1 MTSSPLPPFPAS
13 QPASAAAEQQLL
25 GLFQAGRYH
34 DVVAQAQAAGVAPQ
48 THPLAANV
56 LAAALFQLGEFGRA
70 ATLLEALEAAL
81 GQQRDYLSLYGA
93 TCRRLGLLQRAEQLL
108 AKALELDPG
117 ALDVRNNYANLLID
131 LGRLAEAQTILDQLL
146 REKPDYQDARANLNR
161 LQFRQQPS
169 PPQPTAPQPS
179 AAAATAAAPTPTAL
193 PWTPAD
199 PLMLAFA
206 EEEVAQA
213 GAIPPAQ
220 PGSAAAALASTLPQ
234 PDAQAV
240 AADKLKLAT
249 QAVAEGNGGFA
260 LQLCSQAL
268 AGLGANGSVYVNASD
283 AYIRS
288 QRFREA
294 EICLLHAMVIGGAT
308 INHYINLVSLTS
320 LRGDLVLANH
330 YLDQAAGLDPSHPNL
345 AQLQANLRQRQAA
358 LAGQAYT
365 FAPAWAEPQLQQ
377 APA

>member
-1 MTSSPLPPFPAS
+1 MNSSALLPFPAP

-25 GLFQAGRYH
+25 ALFQAGRYH

-48 THPLAANV
+48 TNPLAANV

-70 ATLLEALEAAL
+70 ATLLEALEASL

-93 TCRRLGLLQRAEQLL
+93 TCRRLGLLRRAEQLL
-108 AKALELDPG
+108 AKALQLDPG

-131 LGRLAEAQTILDQLL
+131 LGQLAEAQTILDQLL
-146 REKPDYQDARANLNR
+146 REKPDFQDARANLNR

-169 PPQPTAPQPS
+169 PPQPTAPQPV
-179 AAAATAAAPTPTAL
+179 AAAPTPTAQ

-206 EEEVAQA
+206 DEELGQA

-234 PDAQAV
+234 PDVQAV

-345 AQLQANLRQRQAA
+345 AQLQTNLRQRQAA
-358 LAGQAYT
+358 LTGQAYA
-365 FAPAWAEPQLQQ
+365 FDPAWAEPQLQQ

>member
-1 MTSSPLPPFPAS
+1 MTTSFLPPFHAS
-13 QPASAAAEQQLL
+13 QPAAVAPEQQLL
-25 GLFQAGRYH
+25 ALFQAGRYH
-34 DVVAQAQAAGVAPQ
+34 EVVAQAQAAGVAPQ
-48 THPLAANV
+48 TNPLAANV

-108 AKALELDPG
+108 AQALQLDPS

-131 LGRLAEAQTILDQLL
+131 LGRQVEAQAILEQLL
-146 REKPDYQDARANLNR
+146 LEKPDYQDARVNLNR

-169 PPQPTAPQPS
+169 PPQAPAPQPI
-179 AAAATAAAPTPTAL
+179 AIAAPAPTAL

-206 EEEVAQA
+206 EEEVRQA
-213 GAIPPAQ
+213 GAIQPAQ

-234 PDAQAV
+234 PEAQAV
-240 AADKLKLAT
+240 AADKLKLAA
-249 QAVAEGNGGFA
+249 QAVAEGNASFA

-268 AGLGANGSVYVNASD
+268 AGLGANASVYVNASD

-294 EICLLHAMVIGGAT
+294 EICLLHAMVVGGAT
-308 INHYINLVSLTS
+308 INHYINLVTLAS

-345 AQLQANLRQRQAA
+345 AQLQANLRQREAS
-358 LAGQAYT
+358 LAGQAYV
-365 FAPAWAEPQLQQ
+365 FEARWAEPELQQ

>member
-1 MTSSPLPPFPAS
+1 MNSSALPPFPAS
-13 QPASAAAEQQLL
+13 QPASVAPEQQLL
-25 GLFQAGRYH
+25 ALFQAGRYH
-34 DVVAQAQAAGVAPQ
+34 EVVAQAQAAGVVPQ
-48 THPLAANV
+48 TNPLAANV

-108 AKALELDPG
+108 AKALQLDPG

-131 LGRLAEAQTILDQLL
+131 LGQLAEAQTILDQLL
-146 REKPDYQDARANLNR
+146 REKPDFQDARANLNR

-169 PPQPTAPQPS
+169 LGQPVAAQPV
-179 AAAATAAAPTPTAL
+179 AAAPAPTAL

-206 EEEVAQA
+206 DEELGQA
-213 GAIPPAQ
+213 GAIPPSQ
-220 PGSAAAALASTLPQ
+220 PSSAAAALASTLPL
-234 PDAQAV
+234 PEAQAV
-240 AADKLKLAT
+240 AADKLKLAA

-294 EICLLHAMVIGGAT
+294 EICLLHAMVVGGAT

-345 AQLQANLRQRQAA
+345 AQLQTNLRQRQAA
-358 LAGQAYT
+358 LAGQAYA
-365 FAPAWAEPQLQQ
+365 FDPAWAEPQLQQ
-377 APA
+377 ALA